1 MYWTG
6 RQSSFS
12 KAQNNTQNKI
22 KIWNEKIY
30 RYTSMYFKKGLDGR
44 KVKSGNIFSRLSGFK
59 TFSSYNNIFGTC
71 KLQPNKKWP
80 LSSKPSEIFSD
91 LNHKFIIIQM
101 HNWHK
106 NQDSKSSLNLLSKNL
121 ILSFIGLFYWS
132 LSILW
137 VTFTIVVHIIIL

>member
-1 MYWTG
+1 
-6 RQSSFS
+6 
-12 KAQNNTQNKI
+12 
-22 KIWNEKIY
+22 
-30 RYTSMYFKKGLDGR
+30 MYFR
-44 KVKSGNIFSRLSGFK
+44 KGFK
-59 TFSSYNNIFGTC
+59 TFSSYNNIFGKC

-101 HNWHK
+101 HNWHN
-106 NQDSKSSLNLLSKNL
+106 NQDSKSSLNLLSKTF

-137 VTFTIVVHIIIL
+137 VYLYHCCPHYNIITVSLTQWVQNPNRFWRINVFSMHHDFQECKNG